1 MKEKLLVLKNMFVNK
16 KILAERNAHLN
27 SRNEMFQIRCMKE
40 NDLKTQIIDKDNQVI
55 ELMTKNQ
62 DLISKNLNLS
72 TELEHANK
80 ILKSVDS
87 IIQESKTI
95 SAVKKQYNSLLD
107 ED

>member
-1 MKEKLLVLKNMFVNK
+1 
-16 KILAERNAHLN
+16 
-27 SRNEMFQIRCMKE
+27 
-40 NDLKTQIIDKDNQVI
+40 
-55 ELMTKNQ
+55 MTKNQ